1 MALYTPFFEQ
11 AMATVEQGRN
21 RARISETAQRAYL
34 GDPQAMAELYGIA
47 PDIAQSMERTA
58 IMGGQAAAQA
68 QRNARTDATA
78 AQREQRLQ
86 GQASREEQEAANE
99 WYQERAAEIAQI
111 DDYETAMQYAESQ
124 LAQAPESYRE
134 YFDLSQFTPEQHE
147 QYKQVFR
154 EQDETVRQ
162 RDQQIAELTTRLQDR
177 VPDPQA
183 IATDI
188 VDGNKRVEVLESGQ
202 VRLVDEI
209 AAVAGDVD
217 NAVIELPIGTFAD
230 EEARP
235 APESGQTLWELA
247 PQVAGLASAVRA
259 GGSAISGQ
267 LGGPVAEETI
277 EARQTFDVAKN
288 NMIRALSINP
298 RFPVGEIN
306 RLEREIN
313 IAPRILDS
321 EPGLKARMRAID
333 RSLGLIQA
341 QQLTASQDPSMPD
354 EERASARAN
363 AENIANFR
371 VQMGVPEEISV
382 EDITVEYLEGADRQ
396 GAVDIIMKFTD
407 EQLDNLPQ
415 DVQEA
420 LMKLAG
426 LD

>member
-1 MALYTPFFEQ
+1 
-11 AMATVEQGRN
+11 
-21 RARISETAQRAYL
+21 
-34 GDPQAMAELYGIA
+34 
-47 PDIAQSMERTA
+47 
-58 IMGGQAAAQA
+58 
-68 QRNARTDATA
+68 
-78 AQREQRLQ
+78 
-86 GQASREEQEAANE
+86 
-99 WYQERAAEIAQI
+99 
-111 DDYETAMQYAESQ
+111 
-124 LAQAPESYRE
+124 
-134 YFDLSQFTPEQHE
+134 
-147 QYKQVFR
+147 
-154 EQDETVRQ
+154 
-162 RDQQIAELTTRLQDR
+162 

-230 EEARP
+230 EEGRP

-247 PQVAGLASAVRA
+247 PQVAGLASAIRA

-354 EERASARAN
+354 EERASVRAN